1 MNKPGNE
8 ADHKKKYRQ
17 FSRLYV
23 GALLGFLLVIVLFSV
38 TVVRWHGQAKP
49 QAGAKAATIA
59 KDFSEKQGE
68 SQVAESASPPPS
80 RSTSPTPPSTSP
92 NANAPSASRPYVAS
106 VCTKTTLPYT
116 TKNVEKLLSPGDAVT
131 SGGVDGY
138 IQKCT
143 ADSNGN
149 KPADVT
155 VPAIDKIVYLSPR
168 PQ

>member
-1 MNKPGNE
+1 MSRQSSEPE
-8 ADHKKKYRQ
+8 HKKKYRQ

-49 QAGAKAATIA
+49 QTGAKAVTIS
-59 KDFSEKQGE
+59 KDLAEKQGE
-68 SQVAESASPPPS
+68 NQVAESTPPPN
-80 RSTSPTPPSTSP
+80 STPS
-92 NANAPSASRPYVAS
+92 SASSTQKATTPVKNQPYVAS
-106 VCTKTTLPYT
+106 VCTKITLPYAI
-116 TKNVEKLLSPGDAVT
+116 KNVEKLLSPGDAAT

-138 IQKCT
+138 IEKCT

-155 VPAIDKIVYLSPR
+155 VPAIDKIIYHSPR
-168 PQ
+168 PL